1 MPTIVKVQK
10 KGQVTLPTR
19 LRYQAGIKDGD
30 LVEATFQ
37 RGKIIL
43 TPKPVLDLSGFPNA
57 DDEYTPAQRRIID
70 ARLDKADEDIKAGRV
85 HGPFAN
91 HEDMVEFL
99 HREVKKAKAHN
110 ATKRTGR

>member
-19 LRYQAGIKDGD
+19 LRSQAGISDGD
-30 LVEATFQ
+30 LIEATFQ

-43 TPKPVLDLSGFPNA
+43 TPKPALDLSGFPNA
-57 DDEYTPAQRRIID
+57 DDEYTPAQRRIIV

-85 HGPFAN
+85 SRAFETA
-91 HEDMVEFL
+91 EEFIADL
-99 HREVKKAKAHN
+99 HKASTRLKAKK
-110 ATKRTGR
+110 TKRLTR